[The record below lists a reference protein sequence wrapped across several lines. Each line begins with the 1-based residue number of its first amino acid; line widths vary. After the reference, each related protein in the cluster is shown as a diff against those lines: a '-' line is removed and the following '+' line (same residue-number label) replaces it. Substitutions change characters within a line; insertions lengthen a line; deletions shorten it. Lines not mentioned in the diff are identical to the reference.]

1 MPQVYLELGR
11 SELVSRSVPEQGRGN
26 VLEALQVMSGIS
38 LLFAVGARPT
48 VGDVE
53 RLLAGPE
60 GIGKVAQISHRPP
73 EDQGW
78 IELLASG
85 LTFDLRG
92 LAPGNGATV
101 PPHSHLYGLS
111 QDIGKFEFE
120 AISLVP
126 GVHIAAGGALLP
138 VVRVLMRLAAVLTTE
153 LPVRAVCW
161 NPAQAWM
168 EPKYFSRIMAHWL
181 SGGPFPSLGLTALR
195 RRDDGAVE
203 SSGLAYFT
211 GQELCV
217 AEHDEAAGSETMK
230 LAARVIDKLV
240 AHGRLEKSETFAG
253 LEGERLIA
261 EPSPDGRYVVV
272 TKAA

>member
-1 MPQVYLELGR
+1 MQVK
-11 SELVSRSVPEQGRGN
+11 
-26 VLEALQVMSGIS
+26 SGVS
-38 LLFAVGARPT
+38 LLFGGGTRPAVD
-48 VGDVE
+48 DVE
-53 RLLAGPE
+53 CLLGKVGE
-60 GIGKVAQISHRPP
+60 IGKVARISHRPS
-73 EDQGW
+73 EDEGW

-85 LTFDLRG
+85 LTFDLQG
-92 LAPGNGATV
+92 LKPSAGVEVAAA
-101 PPHSHLYGLS
+101 SHLYGLPE
-111 QDIGKFEFE
+111 DIGKFDFE
-120 AISLVP
+120 AISIVP
-126 GVHIAAGGALLP
+126 GAHIAAGGALLP

-217 AEHDEAAGSETMK
+217 AEHEEAAGSETMK

-240 AHGRLEKSETFAG
+240 MHGPLERSETFAG

>member
-1 MPQVYLELGR
+1 
-11 SELVSRSVPEQGRGN
+11 
-26 VLEALQVMSGIS
+26 MSGVS
-38 LLFAVGARPT
+38 LLFAAGSRPA
-48 VGDVE
+48 VDEIE
-53 RLLAGPE
+53 RLLTPSGE
-60 GIGKVAQISHRPP
+60 MGKVARISYRPP
-73 EDQGW
+73 GEQGW
-78 IELLASG
+78 FELLASG

-92 LAPGNGATV
+92 FGPGDGV
-101 PPHSHLYGLS
+101 PVGSASHLYGLP
-111 QDIGKFEFE
+111 QDIGKFDFE
-120 AISLVP
+120 AISLAP
-126 GVHIAAGGALLP
+126 GAHIAAGGALLP

-168 EPKYFSRIMAHWL
+168 EPKYFSRVMAHWL

-217 AEHDEAAGSETMK
+217 AEHEEAAGPETMK

-240 AHGRLEKSETFAG
+240 LHGPLEHSETFAG
-253 LEGERLIA
+253 LEGEQLIA
-261 EPSPDGRYVVV
+261 EPSSDGRYVLV

>member
-1 MPQVYLELGR
+1 
-11 SELVSRSVPEQGRGN
+11 
-26 VLEALQVMSGIS
+26 MSGVS
-38 LLFAVGARPT
+38 LLFAVGARPA
-48 VGDVE
+48 VSDVE
-53 RLLAGPE
+53 ALLAARGE
-60 GIGKVAQISHRPP
+60 IGKIARISHRPTN
-73 EDQGW
+73 DDGW

-92 LAPGNGATV
+92 LAPGSGASV

-120 AISLVP
+120 ALSVVP
-126 GVHIAAGGALLP
+126 GSHIAAGAALLP
-138 VVRVLMRLAAVLTTE
+138 VVRVLMRLAAGLAAE

-168 EPKYFSRIMAHWL
+168 DPNYFGRVMKHWL

-203 SSGLAYFT
+203 SSGLAFFT
-211 GQELCV
+211 GQEICV

-230 LAARVIDKLV
+230 LAARIIDKLV
-240 AHGRLEKSETFAG
+240 AHGPLERSETFAG

>member
-1 MPQVYLELGR
+1 
-11 SELVSRSVPEQGRGN
+11 
-26 VLEALQVMSGIS
+26 LQIMSGVS
-38 LLFAVGARPT
+38 LLFAVGARPA
-48 VGDVE
+48 VGDFE
-53 RLLAGPE
+53 RLLVTASE
-60 GIGKVAQISHRPP
+60 VGKVARISHRPP
-73 EDQGW
+73 DDQGW

-85 LTFDLRG
+85 LTFDLQG
-92 LAPGNGATV
+92 LEPGEGAAVV
-101 PPHSHLYGLS
+101 PASHLYGLS

-126 GVHIAAGGALLP
+126 SAHIAAGGALLP

-203 SSGLAYFT
+203 SSGLAFFT

-217 AEHDEAAGSETMK
+217 AEHEEAAGSETMK

-240 AHGRLEKSETFAG
+240 AHGPLERPETFAG